1 MPIALTLVLMVF
13 WLALAYRSFQR
24 GDMLLAGVFL
34 LVGVMLSVYRLRGA
48 TRSGSGSSGSS
59 KS

>member
-1 MPIALTLVLMVF
+1 MPIAITLVLLVF

-34 LVGVMLSVYRLRGA
+34 LVGVVLSVYRLRGA
-48 TRSGSGSSGSS
+48 TRSGGSSGSGNS
-59 KS
+59 